1 MKKGN
6 KDTRKVPE
14 PGNSLSDNS
23 VPAIGRL
30 SEARIINQSQKPSG
44 KHILRKKKNGNP
56 SVISRSTSCVNSKL
70 GVLSQR
76 LQFNKGKETSQN
88 KPKLTFSSCH
98 VLPSSNRSENENKI
112 YNVSERN
119 FTEQSNFDVSY
130 RKDTT
135 WKDKVDTGEQIMKS
149 KETETQLK
157 IELHQN
163 TTRHDLALLNS
174 TTVSFSNKLFDSPLL
189 SSPSRLL
196 RRRHTTYIKE
206 NSISKSSPSISEKLE
221 PKPFRLGSFTDQFSS
236 TSLNRSI
243 LRLRAGTENKNCQNA
258 SGLGVGS
265 HAKIYP
271 YHSWHR
277 TAHETQHTM
286 STSFENLHDDLQE
299 VR

>member
-30 SEARIINQSQKPSG
+30 SEAWIIDRSQKPSG